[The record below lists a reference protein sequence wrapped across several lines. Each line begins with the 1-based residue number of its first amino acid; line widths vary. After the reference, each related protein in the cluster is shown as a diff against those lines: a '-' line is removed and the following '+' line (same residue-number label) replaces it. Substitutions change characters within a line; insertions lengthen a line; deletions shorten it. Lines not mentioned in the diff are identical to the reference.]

1 LSNYKIAETESF
13 EKKIKSPKYR
23 HLYTKIIDYVYP
35 LLRENP
41 FYGNNIKKLKGD
53 YKEVYRFRIGDYR
66 LFYKISEETIIVFI
80 IDIEARKDSYKSK

>member
-1 LSNYKIAETESF
+1 MSNYKIAETESF
-13 EKKIKSPKYR
+13 EKKIKNQKYR
-23 HLYTKIIDYVYP
+23 HLYTKIMEYVYP

-66 LFYKISEETIIVFI
+66 LFYKISEETVIVFI
-80 IDIEARKDSYKSK
+80 IDIEARKDSYK